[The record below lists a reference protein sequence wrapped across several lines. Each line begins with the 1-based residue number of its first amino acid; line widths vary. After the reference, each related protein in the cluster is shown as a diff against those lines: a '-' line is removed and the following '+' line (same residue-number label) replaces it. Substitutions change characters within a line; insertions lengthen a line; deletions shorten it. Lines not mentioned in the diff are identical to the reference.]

1 MVTSE
6 KGGDQYKLGQSR
18 IEHDLRGSCM
28 QELVED
34 CAGEM
39 QQSLKG
45 HLLTVR
51 GENALNI
58 KLSTAN
64 NGRRYTP
71 WLRFQ
76 QPAARTCSDV
86 VTRCPCFWLVVM
98 QRDRLTGLE
107 ARRGCACRRAC
118 LGSWMV
124 EV

>member
-1 MVTSE
+1 M
-6 KGGDQYKLGQSR
+6 
-18 IEHDLRGSCM
+18 
-28 QELVED
+28 ED

-58 KLSTAN
+58 KCQPAEH
-64 NGRRYTP
+64 GRRCVP

-76 QPAARTCSDV
+76 QPAARTYSDV

-98 QRDRLTGLE
+98 KRDRLTGLE
-107 ARRGCACRRAC
+107 ARRACACRRARF
-118 LGSWMV
+118 GSWIV